1 MCATPHAILLCRGFL
16 DRSDAD
22 SAMAPSSSQWAFGE
36 LLPAI
41 VIILTCCRI
50 SRTLALLT
58 RFDIVY

>member
-1 MCATPHAILLCRGFL
+1 
-16 DRSDAD
+16 
-22 SAMAPSSSQWAFGE
+22 MAPSSSQWAFGE

-50 SRTLALLT
+50 SRIALALLT